1 LDDSANRRILL
12 PESFLAA
19 DEILRTARDILAGLR
34 FDAGAATRNL
44 AIYGPFAAT
53 ERLLMALVKAGADRQ
68 QMHERIRTHSLAAW
82 DAVRHGDENPLI
94 DSLVYDANLK
104 WYMDEDD
111 IRATLDYEG
120 YVGDA
125 PARARDLAKKLRSL

>member
-34 FDAGAATRNL
+34 FDADAAARNL
-44 AIYGPFAAT
+44 AVYGPFAAT
-53 ERLLMALVKAGADRQ
+53 ERLLMALVKVGANRQ
-68 QMHERIRTHSLAAW
+68 SAHEAIRTHSLAAW
-82 DAVRHGDENPLI
+82 DAIHRGDANPLI
-94 DSLVYDANLK
+94 ESLIHDAELK
-104 WYMDEDD
+104 KFLSEAEM
-111 IRATLDYEG
+111 RKVLDYEG